1 MNNGFNN
8 FAPRKLLIS
17 PTGYPQTLYA
27 YGDSASSGPISSFYR
42 STNSGNSW
50 TLLSHPRLLGDIFI
64 HSNGY
69 LFMPSDSG
77 LYRST
82 DMGSSWQL
90 VNMNIYYQYYEPM
103 LSLPNGDI
111 LGGQNQKAGII
122 YRSSDNGYNWSV
134 FDTLNCFEILNM
146 LYGKDGSIYVGTYRS
161 GLFKTTDEGLT
172 WLQCNTG
179 FPNPTSQVTSIA
191 ERPSGIMFAGTTHF
205 GTFISTNLGQSW
217 TRNYPGYFNDYGN
230 DYGVTRLIAHPS
242 GSVFA
247 ASVGSNIPYLKI
259 SNDNGNHWNLLPSYG
274 GLYTYDLTMD
284 ASGTIYVLGSGGIQY
299 STDIGTTWITSPS
312 PSGGSLLHVTKQG
325 SIVVLSTDSRSSIT
339 TYYTR
344 VSTDGGTSWTT
355 SSPVNNRT
363 AIYEYGSTSNE
374 YLFAATDLGVYRS
387 IDTGKTWYPMNTG
400 LTSTNIRSFAI
411 NSFDVVFAGTNMRGV
426 FRSRDYGEHW
436 ESFSAGLTD
445 SVITTLYCNVD
456 GYLFAGTY
464 SNGIFKTTER
474 TTSVEH
480 QIDMYP
486 LEFILHQNYP
496 NPFNPSTAISYTIPV
511 KSFVTLKIFNPLGKE
526 IATIFAGNREKG
538 TYTEIWNAASQSSG
552 VYCMSS
558 KSNGQN

>member
-1 MNNGFNN
+1 M
-8 FAPRKLLIS
+8 
-17 PTGYPQTLYA
+17 
-27 YGDSASSGPISSFYR
+27 
-42 STNSGNSW
+42 
-50 TLLSHPRLLGDIFI
+50 
-64 HSNGY
+64 
-69 LFMPSDSG
+69 
-77 LYRST
+77 
-82 DMGSSWQL
+82 
-90 VNMNIYYQYYEPM
+90 
-103 LSLPNGDI
+103 
-111 LGGQNQKAGII
+111 
-122 YRSSDNGYNWSV
+122 
-134 FDTLNCFEILNM
+134 
-146 LYGKDGSIYVGTYRS
+146 
-161 GLFKTTDEGLT
+161 
-172 WLQCNTG
+172 
-179 FPNPTSQVTSIA
+179 
-191 ERPSGIMFAGTTHF
+191 
-205 GTFISTNLGQSW
+205 
-217 TRNYPGYFNDYGN
+217 
-230 DYGVTRLIAHPS
+230 
-242 GSVFA
+242 
-247 ASVGSNIPYLKI
+247 
-259 SNDNGNHWNLLPSYG
+259 
-274 GLYTYDLTMD
+274 
-284 ASGTIYVLGSGGIQY
+284 
-299 STDIGTTWITSPS
+299 
-312 PSGGSLLHVTKQG
+312 
-325 SIVVLSTDSRSSIT
+325 
-339 TYYTR
+339 
-344 VSTDGGTSWTT
+344 
-355 SSPVNNRT
+355 NNRT